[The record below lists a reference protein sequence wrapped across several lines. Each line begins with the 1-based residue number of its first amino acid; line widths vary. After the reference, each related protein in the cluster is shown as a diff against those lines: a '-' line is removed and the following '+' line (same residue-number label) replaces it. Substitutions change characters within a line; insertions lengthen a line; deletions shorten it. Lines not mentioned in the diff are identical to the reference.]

1 MKTVYQTIK
10 DKGITNWRDLMSFL
24 EGKTAK
30 VITRVD
36 GNNYPD
42 TFVISFKNNYSNNRN
57 STTNVTFAS
66 NTSFADISKGRVSNS
81 IQLSNFSIQD
91 CTLEGLKK
99 ELSELQKNFDKEVR
113 ELEEKIEILERFD
126 LDEWDELLL
135 RANKVFKNLG
145 LETAEEFKKVYKSL
159 L

>member
-1 MKTVYQTIK
+1 MKTAYETIK
-10 DKGITNWRDLMSFL
+10 HKGIVNWKDLITFL
-24 EGKTAK
+24 EGKTARVTTK
-30 VITRVD
+30 VD

-42 TFVISFKNNYSNNRN
+42 TFVISFKNNYANNRT
-57 STTNVTFAS
+57 SSGTVTFAS
-66 NTSFADISKGRVSNS
+66 NTSLSDISKGRVSNS

-91 CTLEGLKK
+91 CTLAGLKK
-99 ELSELQKNFDKEVR
+99 ELTELQKNFDKEVN
-113 ELEEKIEILERFD
+113 ELEEKIQTLEKFD